1 MSKQANFYAIRI
13 VGTDYFMINKHSIF
27 GTFEEAMNMGVFFN
41 TELKAKKRIRDEM
54 KRLKPQGEYPLA
66 GARAPGA
73 RYDMKINGEWKS
85 FTPSQEYANMVAGHY
100 KITVR
105 DIELEVVPLVMSIA

>member
-1 MSKQANFYAIRI
+1 MNKQVNFYAIRI
-13 VGTDYFMINKHSIF
+13 VGTDYFMINKHSNF

-54 KRLKPQGEYPLA
+54 KRLKPQGGYPLA
-66 GARAPGA
+66 GA

-85 FTPSQEYANMVAGHY
+85 FTTSQEYANMVAGHY